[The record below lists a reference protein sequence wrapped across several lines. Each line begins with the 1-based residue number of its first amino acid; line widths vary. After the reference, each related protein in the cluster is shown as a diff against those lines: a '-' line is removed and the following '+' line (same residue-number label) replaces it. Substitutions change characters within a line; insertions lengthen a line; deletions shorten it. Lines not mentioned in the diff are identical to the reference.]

1 MNELLEDNFQ
11 NSYDYVHNYFMLIVL
26 DVKKKLHA
34 HATLLSLPEILIVC

>member
-26 DVKKKLHA
+26 DVKKSYMR
-34 HATLLSLPEILIVC
+34 TQPYYLSLKS